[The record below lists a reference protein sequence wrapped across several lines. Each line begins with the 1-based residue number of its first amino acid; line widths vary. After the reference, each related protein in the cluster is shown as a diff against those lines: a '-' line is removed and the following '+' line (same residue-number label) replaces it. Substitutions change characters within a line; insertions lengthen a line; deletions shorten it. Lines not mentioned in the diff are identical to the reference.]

1 MVYQLSWKDN
11 EPHNNKSKKESTMNQ
26 LNNIMIYLGQQLLT
40 NDLDPDV
47 RKNYESI
54 VLMYTNICIQEY
66 LES

>member
-1 MVYQLSWKDN
+1 
-11 EPHNNKSKKESTMNQ
+11 MNQ

>member
-1 MVYQLSWKDN
+1 
-11 EPHNNKSKKESTMNQ
+11 MNQ
-26 LNNIMIYLGQQLLT
+26 LNNIIIYLGQQLLT